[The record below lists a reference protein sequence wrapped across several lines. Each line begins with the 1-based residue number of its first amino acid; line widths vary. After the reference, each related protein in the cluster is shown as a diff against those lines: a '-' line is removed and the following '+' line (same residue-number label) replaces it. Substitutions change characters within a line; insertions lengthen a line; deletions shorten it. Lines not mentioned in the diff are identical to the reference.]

1 MSNFSKNSVYVLAC
15 PRDDGTVAVL
25 CRNTG
30 MNPGPA
36 FCDSKKNA
44 MQLKTRLANDPRG
57 IANHRAMELIK
68 SLLVYKVDASVEP
81 IWDEKSL
88 WAYLPQEKA
97 KCTEGAFNF

>member
-30 MNPGPA
+30 VNPGPA

-44 MQLKTRLANDPRG
+44 MKLKTRLANDPRG

-81 IWDEKSL
+81 IWDEESL

-97 KCTEGAFNF
+97 KCAEGAFNF